1 MACLDE
7 LKQQPNKKWVGTSK
21 TGERRTFETLGQY
34 NEYIEAL
41 GCPPIRPA
49 VYVPPNP
56 GKNTIPT
63 GFLEFKPR
71 DAETQARFDALSATW
86 EGPEASEEAVKQ
98 GLYKEDSADAATRE
112 KKPQPIKESFT
123 NLCSIQ

>member
-1 MACLDE
+1 MALTTNYQDYVNALD
-7 LKQQPNKKWVGTSK
+7 KKSIPSTS
-21 TGERRTFETLGQY
+21 Y
-34 NEYIEAL
+34 NAQTTT
-41 GCPPIRPA
+41 R
-49 VYVPPNP
+49 
-56 GKNTIPT
+56 T

-112 KKPQPIKESFT
+112 KKPIKESFT